1 MVKASRLAV
10 TNEAIPIQSEV
21 RSLLEHFDIDAPP
34 LAGED
39 ANSVELTEL
48 FRWLRCYV
56 AMTDCGSQFF
66 DELNAGVTA
75 HSLIAAVCSL
85 LEAPAGGE
93 AAVSKMKLCTLH
105 DPDVQW
111 PSTNE
116 VKPEV
121 LAALPRNIAKN
132 VMATFFQ
139 EKRREL
145 VAHEGEHMKAQVVRY
160 SFIVAFGSSHSVLIF
175 VLFSYKR
182 RQRGGP
188 PKC

>member
-1 MVKASRLAV
+1 VVKASRLAV

-48 FRWLRCYV
+48 FRWLRCCV
-56 AMTDCGSQFF
+56 AMTDCCSQFF
-66 DELNAGVTA
+66 GELNAGVAA

-93 AAVSKMKLCTLH
+93 AAVSKTKLRTLR
-105 DPDVQW
+105 DPAVQW
-111 PSTNE
+111 PSTDE
-116 VKPEV
+116 VKPEA

-132 VMATFFQ
+132 FMATFFQ
-139 EKRREL
+139 ENGREL
-145 VAHEGEHMKAQVVRY
+145 VAHEGERMKAQVGPL
-160 SFIVAFGSSHSVLIF
+160 FIHCCLRLFPLGVDICF
-175 VLFSYKR
+175 V
-182 RQRGGP
+182 
-188 PKC
+188 